1 MAEKWLKSTEHLVSK
16 LTHSKKTSR
25 LKRLAYPHLGKIQI
39 TDIKSS
45 DFFDV
50 NHLETAHRLHSE
62 ISSIFAYAIVHN
74 YTNYD
79 PASQLLNKSQLKR
92 LNIVQQFDPKLFGQ
106 LLRDIQNYQGTF
118 IVLNAFKLSP
128 LLLNS
133 TNVVVR
139 YRSDRS
145 RMGSLMSLKQTF
157 TTLFLYLI
165 KQYVY

>member
-1 MAEKWLKSTEHLVSK
+1 LVSK

-79 PASQLLNKSQLKR
+79 PAQP
-92 LNIVQQFDPKLFGQ
+92 V
-106 LLRDIQNYQGTF
+106 
-118 IVLNAFKLSP
+118 A
-128 LLLNS
+128 
-133 TNVVVR
+133 
-139 YRSDRS
+139 
-145 RMGSLMSLKQTF
+145 KQ
-157 TTLFLYLI
+157 I
-165 KQYVY
+165 PAQKVKHRAAI